1 MAEYSESSG
10 YAEYEY
16 LGTANGTSFAKRH
29 PYLLWQIIGWSILL
43 ADAVFVVIAALQD
56 FGEWCYPV
64 IVLPFIAALF
74 AVIGSPFLIYF
85 SRKAKIPQAA
95 SKREESVV
103 RSHITMISQIRG
115 KSHPVL
121 MALLIIA
128 LALGLLVLTLQL
140 GMRDYILPGFLAMVA
155 MVVVPFVGYAQY
167 SAAQRK
173 RFMAVPD
180 AAYLVDVHYADQSR
194 YGSVELRE
202 TDALV
207 MPVPAKPST
216 AMLDFVYNWL
226 REYLWPQIG

>member
-1 MAEYSESSG
+1 MAEYSGSSG

-43 ADAVFVVIAALQD
+43 ADAVFFVVAALQD

-64 IVLPFIAALF
+64 IVFPFIAALF

-85 SRKAKIPQAA
+85 SRKAKIPAGRH
-95 SKREESVV
+95 SKREASVV

-115 KSHPVL
+115 ESHPVL

-140 GMRDYILPGFLAMVA
+140 RHARL
-155 MVVVPFVGYAQY
+155 Y
-167 SAAQRK
+167 SAWIPRHGGHGG
-173 RFMAVPD
+173 RAVRGVCAVFRRAEEAVHGSARCRLPCGRALCRPVAIRIGR
-180 AAYLVDVHYADQSR
+180 AAARRTL
-194 YGSVELRE
+194 
-202 TDALV
+202 
-207 MPVPAKPST
+207 
-216 AMLDFVYNWL
+216 
-226 REYLWPQIG
+226 